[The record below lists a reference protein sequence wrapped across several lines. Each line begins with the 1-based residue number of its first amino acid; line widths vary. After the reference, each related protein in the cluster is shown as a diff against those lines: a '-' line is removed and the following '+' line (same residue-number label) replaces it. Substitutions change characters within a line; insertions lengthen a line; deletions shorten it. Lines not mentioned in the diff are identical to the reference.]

1 MKRNRFLTTLF
12 LLLGFLPLHYPVL
25 LSAQDYLT
33 VTTWNIEILG
43 GEGRGLGA
51 GHGQGSLG
59 LRSSEQLKK
68 IAELIR
74 TDLGSDILA
83 VQEIAITN
91 TPNGVSC
98 SEALNTVV
106 AELGQ
111 EWSYSLPPVGNIPEG
126 HGNLFCAFL
135 WNKSRVNLQKVFTL
149 NVPNH
154 EMAGANLFDRTPLVG
169 YFEAKK
175 EGQGTNDFV
184 LVNVHLKS
192 GQDND
197 ENHLIAMVALEHGLT
212 KNLKENQVKESD
224 RIILGDFNDNPYAK
238 KANGKPE
245 YSDALYRHME
255 FKKYTDLVTQDFHST
270 RMDSELSSIID
281 HILVNNSAKL
291 HIPADKA
298 TIYLPGDSSTFAE
311 WRKTYSDHFPIS
323 FKLEIENQDDD
334 VDF

>member
-1 MKRNRFLTTLF
+1 MNKSQFFTTLL
-12 LLLGFLPLHYPVL
+12 LLLGFLAFYCPVPLT
-25 LSAQDYLT
+25 AQDYLT
-33 VTTWNIEILG
+33 ITTWNIETLG
-43 GEGRGLGA
+43 GEGRGLA
-51 GHGQGSLG
+51 GGYGQGSLG

-68 IAELIR
+68 IAELIKN
-74 TDLGSDILA
+74 DLGSDILA
-83 VQEIAITN
+83 IQEIAITS
-91 TPNGVSC
+91 TPNGVSS
-98 SEALNTVV
+98 SEGLNAIV

-111 EWSYSLPPVGNIPEG
+111 EWSYFLPPVGSIPEG
-126 HGNLFCAFL
+126 HANLFCAFL
-135 WNKSRVNLQKVFTL
+135 WNKSRVNLQKVFML

-175 EGQGTNDFV
+175 DGVGTNDFV

-212 KNLKENQVKESD
+212 KNLKDNQVKESD

-238 KANGKPE
+238 KANGKPQ

-255 FKKYTDLVTQDFHST
+255 FKKYDDLVTQDFHST
-270 RMDSELSSIID
+270 RMDGELSSIID
-281 HILVNNSAKL
+281 HILVNKSAKL
-291 HIPADKA
+291 HIPANKA
-298 TIYLPGDSSTFAE
+298 IIYLPGDSSTFAD

-323 FKLEIENQDDD
+323 FKLAIENQDDD